1 MDIIDRLKNEEEKN
15 LNIPLIKR
23 EHEEDLVS
31 FVVDIY
37 KSLEATS
44 FIKFLGYEVI
54 TDESKIDT
62 AKYITT
68 RKKVKKKE
76 QQENY

>member
-1 MDIIDRLKNEEEKN
+1 MSNMLEFVKSFKNEEEKN

-44 FIKFLGYEVI
+44 FIKFSI
-54 TDESKIDT
+54 
-62 AKYITT
+62 
-68 RKKVKKKE
+68 
-76 QQENY
+76 